1 MTPAAAFP
9 LPERQR
15 IGAHWDGAIATD
27 LPTAVG
33 TPWIA
38 VFDGTTRTYDSG
50 TAGHALYLRSI
61 DGSTTAYYAHGI
73 DPDARVVGEVR
84 AGQVIGAVGMTGQ
97 TTGPHLHFAVTT
109 GSTVNYQGGGN
120 IDPGTFLEGTP
131 ASPATAAPSLDAPPV
146 AAPAPP
152 APDFGEAPTVA
163 AWVPGPI
170 AAVTPADLRPY
181 LPIAAVGLAALAAL
195 AILED

>member
-15 IGAHWDGAIATD
+15 ISAHWDGAMAAD
-27 LPTAVG
+27 LPTAIG

-50 TAGHALYLRSI
+50 TAGHALYLRST
-61 DGSTTAYYAHGI
+61 DGSTTAYYGHGI

-109 GSTVNYQGGGN
+109 GSSVSHHGGGN
-120 IDPGTFLEGTP
+120 IDPGSFLEGSTASR
-131 ASPATAAPSLDAPPV
+131 ASPATTAASEDARPV
-146 AAPAPP
+146 AAPAH
-152 APDFGEAPTVA
+152 DFGEAPTVA

-170 AAVTPADLRPY
+170 ATVTPDNLRPY
-181 LPIAAVGLAALAAL
+181 LPVAAVGLAALAVL

>member
-15 IGAHWDGAIATD
+15 ISAHWDGAMAAD
-27 LPTAVG
+27 LPTAIG

-50 TAGHALYLRSI
+50 TAGHALYLRST
-61 DGSTTAYYAHGI
+61 DGSTTAYYGHGI

-109 GSTVNYQGGGN
+109 GSSVNYQGGGN
-120 IDPGTFLEGTP
+120 IDPGSFLAGSF
-131 ASPATAAPSLDAPPV
+131 ASPVMAATSPDAPSV
-146 AAPAPP
+146 AAP

-170 AAVTPADLRPY
+170 AAMTPAALRPY